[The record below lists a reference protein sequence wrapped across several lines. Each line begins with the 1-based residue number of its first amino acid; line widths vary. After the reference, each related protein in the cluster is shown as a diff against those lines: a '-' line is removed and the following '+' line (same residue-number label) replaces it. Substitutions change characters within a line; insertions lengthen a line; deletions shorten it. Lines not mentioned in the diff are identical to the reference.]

1 MCDCFTHRSINLK
14 TKESSSTW
22 NYENH
27 SDCINY
33 PNLYKKYVDD
43 RDSTRD
49 QANLLGKI
57 SCRVVNS

>member
-1 MCDCFTHRSINLK
+1 MNFNSNGKLK
-14 TKESSSTW
+14 F
-22 NYENH
+22 
-27 SDCINY
+27 IY
-33 PNLYKKYVDD
+33 PNLYKKYVVD